1 MKRQPGTHIYFED
14 FFTLRI
20 FHALNLSTK
29 EQNLQHLPPPP
40 PPHPISYQAAEK
52 EKEKKTRMRSF
63 TFSNIGKVTRE
74 GGALYTH
81 NSVCV

>member
-40 PPHPISYQAAEK
+40 IQFLIKRQKKKKK
-52 EKEKKTRMRSF
+52 EKNKDALVYI
-63 TFSNIGKVTRE
+63 FSNIGKVTRE

>member
-40 PPHPISYQAAEK
+40 PHPISYQAAEK
-52 EKEKKTRMRSF
+52 EKREKNKD
-63 TFSNIGKVTRE
+63 
-74 GGALYTH
+74 ALVYIF
-81 NSVCV
+81 

>member
-40 PPHPISYQAAEK
+40 HPISYQAAEK
-52 EKEKKTRMRSF
+52 EKKREKQGCARLHIF
-63 TFSNIGKVTRE
+63 
-74 GGALYTH
+74 
-81 NSVCV
+81 